1 MLKRDKTSKML
12 LVKNYLLLSDF
23 LEIDLENFLAKIS
36 FKKAED
42 KIEGVRSVEFYFPEN
57 SGMFQRI
64 GL

>member
-1 MLKRDKTSKML
+1 M
-12 LVKNYLLLSDF
+12 KNYLLLSDF

-36 FKKAED
+36 FKRAED